1 LQVTGASVRGASH
14 IRSGLPNQ
22 DEMKIWQPP
31 RSGSGLPVIL
41 TLSDGHGSQ
50 KSFRSRTGAYFAVHA
65 AVETIKEFIE
75 SQSDV
80 SNFTRVKR
88 IAEEQLPKELAR
100 RWKAKVISDIE
111 KSPFSSE
118 QSELLKGKDSLVA
131 YGATLLAVLLTSEFI
146 MYWQIGDGDI
156 LTVSE
161 KGEVERPMPKDER
174 LFANE
179 TTSLCTKDAWR
190 DFRFCFQPVLDS
202 PPKLIL
208 LATDGYANSF
218 GTDESFLKV
227 ASDILEI
234 IQTEGFNFVCKNL
247 QDWLKEASE
256 SGSGDDITV
265 GLICSTER

>member
-1 LQVTGASVRGASH
+1 MKWYQPH
-14 IRSGLPNQ
+14 
-22 DEMKIWQPP
+22 EMKWYQP
-31 RSGSGLPVIL
+31 RSGPGLPIIMAI
-41 TLSDGHGSQ
+41 SDGHGSQ
-50 KSFRSRTGAYFAVHA
+50 KSFRSQSGAYFAVHI
-65 AVETIKEFIE
+65 AVEIIKEFIE

-88 IAEEQLPKELAR
+88 IAEEQLPKEFVR
-100 RWKAKVISDIE
+100 QWKAKVLSDI
-111 KSPFSSE
+111 KAKPFSVEESE
-118 QSELLKGKDSLVA
+118 RLKGKDDVIA
-131 YGATLLAVLLTSEFI
+131 YGATLLAVLVTSEFI

-156 LTVSE
+156 LTLLE
-161 KGEVERPMPKDER
+161 NGEIERPIPKDER

-179 TTSLCTKDAWR
+179 TTSLCAKDAWQ
-190 DFRFCFQPVLDS
+190 DFRFCFQPILDS
-202 PPKLIL
+202 PPNLIL

-234 IQTEGFNFVCKNL
+234 IHKKGFDFVRSNL

-265 GLICSTER
+265 GIICSTER